1 MSWIIS
7 TETLSQRL
15 ASSIMELQQSS
26 KEMKMK
32 MKLQAKF
39 NTIDLS
45 IRRNTLTNSYIGSWK
60 NDNKNKN
67 EKCTWN
73 FGELGFVKGNDM
85 STTFLQHFYNKS

>member
-1 MSWIIS
+1 
-7 TETLSQRL
+7 
-15 ASSIMELQQSS
+15 
-26 KEMKMK
+26 MK

-45 IRRNTLTNSYIGSWK
+45 IRRNTLTNSNIGGWK

-73 FGELGFVKGNDM
+73 FGELGFRERKWYVYNI
-85 STTFLQHFYNKS
+85 STTFLQQILSVRLLLIVTVGAKM

>member
-45 IRRNTLTNSYIGSWK
+45 IRRNTLTNSNIGGWK

-73 FGELGFVKGNDM
+73 FGELDFGEIPKHETNISSNM
-85 STTFLQHFYNKS
+85 